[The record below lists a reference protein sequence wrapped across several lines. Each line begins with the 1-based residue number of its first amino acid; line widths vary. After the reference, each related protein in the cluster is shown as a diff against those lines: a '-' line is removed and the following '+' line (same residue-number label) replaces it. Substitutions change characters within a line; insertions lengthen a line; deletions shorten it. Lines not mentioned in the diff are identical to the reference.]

1 MVKAFICGC
10 AGVALS
16 EDERQFIR
24 DTRPWGLILFKRNV
38 VEPTQMRQLTQA
50 FREAVERDDA
60 PVLIDQEGGRV
71 QRMAPPYWQAY
82 PSAASFDA
90 SLKDRG
96 AALAAAGLTARLIA
110 QDLREVGVTI
120 DCAPVL
126 DLAYEGAHSVIGSRA
141 YSRDPAR
148 AAELG
153 RAVAE
158 GLLAGAVAPVMKHM
172 PGHGR
177 AKVDSHLELPV
188 VEASRAELLT
198 EDFAPFAALKD
209 LPIGMTGHIVYR
221 AIDPERPATT
231 SKIVVDTIIRGAIGF
246 QGLLLTDDLS
256 MKALGGSF
264 EDRTRA
270 AFDAGVDIA
279 LHCNGQLDEARA
291 VADAAPVLTG
301 EPLRRAEAALATA
314 AAAPQPLDAAAA
326 RAELAAIFASAA

>member
-1 MVKAFICGC
+1 
-10 AGVALS
+10 
-16 EDERQFIR
+16 
-24 DTRPWGLILFKRNV
+24 
-38 VEPTQMRQLTQA
+38 
-50 FREAVERDDA
+50 
-60 PVLIDQEGGRV
+60 
-71 QRMAPPYWQAY
+71 
-82 PSAASFDA
+82 
-90 SLKDRG
+90 
-96 AALAAAGLTARLIA
+96 
-110 QDLREVGVTI
+110 
-120 DCAPVL
+120 
-126 DLAYEGAHSVIGSRA
+126 
-141 YSRDPAR
+141 
-148 AAELG
+148 
-153 RAVAE
+153 
-158 GLLAGAVAPVMKHM
+158 MKHM

-188 VEASRAELLT
+188 VEASRAELA
-198 EDFAPFAALKD
+198 DGGFRPARRAALIS
-209 LPIGMTGHIVYR
+209 PIGMTGHIVYR

-291 VADAAPVLTG
+291 VADAAPALTG
-301 EPLRRAEAALATA
+301 EPLRRAEAALAAA